1 MYICIEFIL
10 LILMSED
17 YENKVGEAVK
27 IAPTVDLLIIRSK
40 TDQLIFFSLENNEEV
55 DVHESKIGVFLKITH
70 TISS

>member
-27 IAPTVDLLIIRSK
+27 IAPTVDLRVIYYHS
-40 TDQLIFFSLENNEEV
+40 E
-55 DVHESKIGVFLKITH
+55 
-70 TISS
+70 